1 MSIFYPSFLHT
12 QRCQTPYKSRE
23 KDLMVFL
30 SSYSKIASS
39 TKTSEWNASQS
50 VSQSNSRSIF
60 YSSSIRFI
68 LHFNNSFV
76 RLFVCS
82 SVRLFVCSFARL
94 FVYLFA
100 RIFVVGKLYYRRMFF
115 VPVRLVQ
122 ETFRGCTR
130 EYLTIY
136 QNLNDDKNRGNTY
149 YKTLF
154 RGRVS
159 VPYTP

>member
-1 MSIFYPSFLHT
+1 M
-12 QRCQTPYKSRE
+12 
-23 KDLMVFL
+23 
-30 SSYSKIASS
+30 
-39 TKTSEWNASQS
+39 
-50 VSQSNSRSIF
+50 
-60 YSSSIRFI
+60 
-68 LHFNNSFV
+68 
-76 RLFVCS
+76 FVCS
-82 SVRLFVCSFARL
+82 SVRLFVCFSARLFIRSSVRLFVFSFVRLPVCSAVRVFVYSCVRVFVCSCARLFDCSFTRL

>member
-1 MSIFYPSFLHT
+1 M
-12 QRCQTPYKSRE
+12 
-23 KDLMVFL
+23 
-30 SSYSKIASS
+30 
-39 TKTSEWNASQS
+39 
-50 VSQSNSRSIF
+50 
-60 YSSSIRFI
+60 
-68 LHFNNSFV
+68 
-76 RLFVCS
+76 FVCS
-82 SVRLFVCSFARL
+82 SVRLFVCFSARLFVCSSVRLLVCSFACLFGCSCVCVFVCSCARLFDCSFTRL